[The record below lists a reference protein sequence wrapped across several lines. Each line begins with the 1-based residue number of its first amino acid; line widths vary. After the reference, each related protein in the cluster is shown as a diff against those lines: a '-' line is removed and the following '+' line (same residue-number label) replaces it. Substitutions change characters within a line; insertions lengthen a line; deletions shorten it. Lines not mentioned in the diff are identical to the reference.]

1 MPICQFICKQINST
15 RPLEISSHFFRK
27 EEIRDLWD
35 RLKNHYRLR
44 RIPVESLIHAI
55 ASFFGFKRKKE
66 EEEKRREEKK
76 KVGSRKERVGNLIGG
91 GWL

>member
-1 MPICQFICKQINST
+1 M
-15 RPLEISSHFFRK
+15 
-27 EEIRDLWD
+27 
-35 RLKNHYRLR
+35 
-44 RIPVESLIHAI
+44 ESLIHAI